1 MDKLK
6 VEQMLIA
13 KGVNV
18 TVTLVSAKSTKV
30 AYEKQ
35 DFVLSAFC
43 GSVLLLLLLKYFCCG
58 AKKED
63 NGFDKGFGV

>member
-35 DFVLSAFC
+35 DIVLSAVC
-43 GSVLLLLLLKYFCCG
+43 GSVLLLLLLLTGKLRCE
-58 AKKED
+58 KRRQRI
-63 NGFDKGFGV
+63 